1 MAPTWEALA
10 KVMWL
15 AAAHFV
21 KTAANVN
28 GTTPYDGTDDEYRQA
43 IQLQLPVKI
52 AKVDCAEQG
61 QLCTQQGIRAYPTL
75 RLFVDGKPFTTDYD
89 GHRTV
94 VDFTD
99 YLLAIETATTMDETD
114 RNRAILSYADNYA
127 RQARMVD
134 GGVVPTDRFHRTM
147 KPEYLQPVYPGC
159 QLSGFLLVNRVP
171 GKFHIQ
177 ARSVGKEFDPAMT
190 NVSHIIHHLSF
201 GEPYMNRKF
210 LKVTAADSS
219 SSASPYSGVSKHLSP
234 MKNTVYV
241 THNAHEAH
249 HHYLKVVP
257 TYIQHG
263 EESYQPTAALY
274 QFLQQSQLTYVSKDY
289 PPEAQFQYDIS
300 PIAVTY
306 GFRTT
311 KWYDYIITLLAIVGG
326 IFSIFTMMHS
336 LLPVTPIVHKW
347 CKKSPSPLL
356 IQDTNNGFMA

>member
-21 KTAANVN
+21 NNAVNGN
-28 GTTPYDGTDDEYRQA
+28 GTTPHDGTDEEYRQA
-43 IQLQLPVKI
+43 IQLRIPVKI
-52 AKVDCAEQG
+52 AKVDCVEQL

-94 VDFTD
+94 VDFID
-99 YLLAIETATTMDETD
+99 YLVAIETATTMDETY

-127 RQARMVD
+127 QQARIVD
-134 GGVVPTDRFHRTM
+134 GGVVPTDRFHRAM
-147 KPEYLQPVYPGC
+147 KAEYLQPVHPGC

-190 NVSHIIHHLSF
+190 NVSHIVHHLSF

-219 SSASPYSGVSKHLSP
+219 LSSASPYYGVSKHLSP
-234 MKNTVYV
+234 MENNVYV

-257 TYIQHG
+257 TYIQQG
-263 EESYQPTAALY
+263 GGSYQPTATLY

-289 PPEAQFQYDIS
+289 PPEAQFQYDLS
-300 PIAVTY
+300 PIVVTY
-306 GFRTT
+306 GFQTT
-311 KWYDYIITLLAIVGG
+311 KWYDYFTSLMAILGGTFTVVGM
-326 IFSIFTMMHS
+326 IES
-336 LLPVTPIVHKW
+336 LLPGIAILLKRH
-347 CKKSPSPLL
+347 KKSPSS
-356 IQDTNNGFMA
+356 FS